1 MKKNLSLELL
11 LRDEVQH
18 LLDSFAALMKI
29 QAVFFAADGRILK
42 RGRTAGNSPY
52 CRLMQQKYFSSEQ
65 CAALDRAMQQKCD
78 ERGRPICYTC
88 HAGLNELIAPVKIYG
103 ICAGY
108 LILGQFRTGMEV
120 PPLIALDSEAQEHFL
135 NLPYI
140 APDEIGNLE
149 NMLQVMIEYIV
160 ERELVSYSEDLRYR
174 KIIYFLDKHFAR
186 EITLRELARYIGCS
200 ESSLTHYLRK
210 EYRTSFKQLLIE
222 KRLSEAEKLWKESP
236 STTIAE
242 TAAQVGYN
250 DHHYF
255 SRLYHNV
262 RGKTPGEFR
271 KNFSSKIAVTRRS
284 E

>member
-1 MKKNLSLELL
+1 MKENFPFELL

-18 LLDSFAALMKI
+18 LLDSLAALMKI
-29 QAVFFAADGRILK
+29 QAVFFAADGCIRK
-42 RGRTAGNSPY
+42 RGRTGGNSLY
-52 CRLMQQKYFSSEQ
+52 CQLMQQKYFGIEQ
-65 CAALDRAMQQKCD
+65 CAALDRTMQQKCT
-78 ERGRPICYTC
+78 ERGKPICYTC

-103 ICAGY
+103 TCVGY
-108 LILGQFRTGMEV
+108 IILGQFRTNIEV
-120 PPLIALDSEAQEHFL
+120 PSFIALDSEAQENFL

-149 NMLQVMIEYIV
+149 HMLQVMIEYIV

-174 KIIYFLDKHFAR
+174 KIKYFLDKHFAR

-200 ESSLTHYLRK
+200 ESSLTHYLCK
-210 EYRTSFKQLLIE
+210 EHQTSFKQLLIE

-236 STTIAE
+236 SMTIAE

-250 DHHYF
+250 DHYYF
-255 SRLYHNV
+255 SRLYRNV
-262 RGKTPGEFR
+262 RGMTPKEFR
-271 KNFSSKIAVTRRS
+271 KNNCHVR